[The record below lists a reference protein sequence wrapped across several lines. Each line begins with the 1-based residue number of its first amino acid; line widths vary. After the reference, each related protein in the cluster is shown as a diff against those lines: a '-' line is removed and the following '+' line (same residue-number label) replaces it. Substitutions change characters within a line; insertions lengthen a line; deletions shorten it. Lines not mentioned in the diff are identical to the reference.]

1 MCQMQCILASL
12 RNKAAGK
19 RNGDAYLKS
28 EHPRERERKET
39 GYTRVKHILDLL
51 K

>member
-1 MCQMQCILASL
+1 MQRTLASL

-19 RNGDAYLKS
+19 RNGDAYLKRVS
-28 EHPRERERKET
+28 IQEKEKEKKQR
-39 GYTRVKHILDLL
+39 YTKVKHTLDLL

>member
-19 RNGDAYLKS
+19 RNGDAYLNRVS
-28 EHPRERERKET
+28 TQDKEKEKKQDIQESNIFWT
-39 GYTRVKHILDLL
+39 F
-51 K
+51 